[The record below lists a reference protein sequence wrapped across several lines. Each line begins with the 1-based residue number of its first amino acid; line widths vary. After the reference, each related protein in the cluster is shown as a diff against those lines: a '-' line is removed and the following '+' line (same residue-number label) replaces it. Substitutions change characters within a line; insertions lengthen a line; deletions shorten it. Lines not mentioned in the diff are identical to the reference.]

1 MSKKLESYIIK
12 FAMENSEFNEKLLM
26 YVDDVD
32 CLNYTPTKTILKEIV
47 AYNAQYHRVPSYDD
61 IEIRLA
67 TPDVKELLG
76 KIQTSNVSLNYDNMV
91 YSTELYLKNNKV
103 YNSFSNNIEKFTD
116 ITTKDEQESVFSEL
130 SMSINDANN
139 FNFHQEI
146 RTSDIDDADDMEEYL
161 DDSNSGFHITTGFDK
176 MDWLLNGGW
185 LKKTLSNYMAA
196 THVGKTMMLLNN
208 AVGAYMSGFHVY
220 YVTLEIS
227 KEETKKRLWS
237 CMLDYDIN
245 NISIN
250 TIDTVREKLSG
261 LKGTFSPRH
270 IQKERQQGR
279 RIDYENE
286 ATLKIDEYPT
296 YSLTIEQLDNN
307 LKKYEEV
314 HGCKPDIIFI
324 DYLALLKKPKHLLSK
339 NSYEEGRYFTNEIR
353 RLAVEHEVAIVSAV
367 SSTREA
373 GKKRGNDS
381 LEDAA
386 DSYEYSKASD
396 VVFAIKNTDDQG
408 TQISCVPIKNR
419 VSGRLY
425 KKLFLEKKVERQRF
439 IEQDFEEEQEADD
452 FDA

>member
-12 FAMENSEFNEKLLM
+12 YAMENNTFNEKMLL
-26 YVDDVD
+26 YVDDIN
-32 CLNYTPTKTILKEIV
+32 CLNYTPTKTILKEII
-47 AYNAQYHRVPSYDD
+47 AYNAQYHRLPSYDD
-61 IEIRLA
+61 IEIRLPSSD
-67 TPDVKELLG
+67 TKELLN
-76 KIQTSNVSLNYDNMV
+76 KIKTSNVALNYDNMV
-91 YSTELYLKNNKV
+91 YNTELYLKNNKV
-103 YNSFSNNIEKFTD
+103 YNSFSDNIEKFSH
-116 ITTKDEQESVFSEL
+116 INTKDEQESVFSEL
-130 SMSINDANN
+130 ALSIADANS
-139 FNFHQEI
+139 FSFHQEI
-146 RTSDIDDADDMEEYL
+146 RTSDIDDAEDMEEYL
-161 DDSNSGFHITTGFDK
+161 DDSNSGYHITTGFDK

-208 AVGAYMSGFHVY
+208 AVGAYLSGHNVY
-220 YVTLEIS
+220 YITLEIS

-245 NISIN
+245 QISIN
-250 TIDTVREKLSG
+250 TIDIIKEKLSD
-261 LKGTFSPRH
+261 LKGKFSPRF
-270 IQKERQQGR
+270 IRKERQQGR
-279 RIDYENE
+279 RVDYENE
-286 ATLKIDEYPT
+286 ASLKIDEYAT
-296 YSLTIEQLDNN
+296 YSLTIEQIDNN

-373 GKKRGNDS
+373 GKKRGTDS

-386 DSYEYSKASD
+386 DSYEYAKASD
-396 VVFAIKNTDDQG
+396 VVFAIKNTDEQG
-408 TQISCVPIKNR
+408 EQISCVPIKNR

-425 KKLFLEKKVERQRF
+425 KKLFLEKKVERQSF